1 MSDNKRLGKGLKALF
16 GDDTQD
22 LLKQIESGSDS
33 SMVDAKVMV
42 EIDKVLPNPYQP
54 RKIFDYDKLVELS
67 QSIASHGLLSP
78 IIVRKSIVGYE
89 LIAGERRLRACQ
101 LLKWREVPALIVN
114 FNDQQVMELA
124 LIENIQR
131 ENLSVIEEANAYQL
145 LINKL
150 NYTQEEL
157 AKRVGKS
164 RPHITNLLRLLTLPK
179 EVLDFV
185 DSGQLSMGHVRALI
199 NVKPTSRA
207 VELAKMAVDKKWS
220 VRQVEKAC
228 SVAVSTNKSVQKD
241 NSKYN
246 YPVKLL
252 EKKLSSKVMI
262 EKNKIIISFD
272 NDSDLNRILQI
283 VGAIE
288 DI

>member
-33 SMVDAKVMV
+33 SMVDAKVMI
-42 EIDKVLPNPYQP
+42 EIDKILPNPYQP
-54 RKIFDYDKLVELS
+54 RKTFDYDKLVELS

-78 IIVRKSIVGYE
+78 IIVRKSVVGYE

-101 LLKWREVPALIVN
+101 LLKWRQVPALIVN

-199 NVKPTSRA
+199 NIKPTTRA
-207 VELAKMAVDKKWS
+207 LELAKMAVAKKWS

-228 SVAVSTNKSVQKD
+228 SVAISTTKSKSKD

-246 YPVKLL
+246 YPIKLL

-272 NDSDLNRILQI
+272 NDNDLNRILQI

-288 DI
+288 NI